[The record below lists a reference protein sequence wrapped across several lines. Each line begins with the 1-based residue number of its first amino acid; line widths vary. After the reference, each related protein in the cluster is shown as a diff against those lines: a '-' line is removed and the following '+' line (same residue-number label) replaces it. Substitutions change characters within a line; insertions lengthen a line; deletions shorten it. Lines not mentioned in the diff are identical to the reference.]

1 VREKEFMRI
10 TFIGGGNM
18 AGAII
23 SGLAQQGGHD
33 LRVVDHN
40 QHKRVQLQQAYGALG
55 QEDLPARFSQ
65 DDVVV
70 LAVKPQQL
78 KALCLQLADRLNGA
92 LVLSI
97 AAGIRSDA
105 LSRWLASSR
114 LVRAMPNTPA
124 MVGKGVSGLFAAESL
139 AAADRDAAQIIM
151 QAVGQI
157 VWLPQEDGIDDIT
170 CISGSGPAYVF
181 YFIEAMIQAAQER
194 GFSAGEAR
202 NLTLSTFEGAIELAR
217 QSTLPIDT
225 LRANVTSKGG
235 TTERAILRFE
245 QEKVKAAIVAGAMDC
260 RARSIELGQQL
271 SQD

>member
-1 VREKEFMRI
+1 MRI

-23 SGLAQQGGHD
+23 SGLAQQGGHE

-40 QHKRVQLQQAYGALG
+40 ENKLVQLQQKHGTQG
-55 QEDLPARFSQ
+55 MQEIPAVF
-65 DDVVV
+65 DPDEVVV

-78 KALCLQLADRLNGA
+78 KALCLQLGGRLNGA

-105 LSRWLASSR
+105 LARWLASER
-114 LVRAMPNTPA
+114 VIRAMPNTPA
-124 MVGKGVSGLFAAESL
+124 MVGKGMSGLFASAHLS
-139 AAADRDAAQIIM
+139 AQDRDAAQSIM
-151 QAVGQI
+151 QAVGQ
-157 VWLPQEDGIDDIT
+157 VLWVEQEDGIDDIT
-170 CISGSGPAYVF
+170 CVSGSGPAYVF
-181 YFIEAMIQAAQER
+181 YFVEAMMQAARER
-194 GFSAGEAR
+194 GFSEEDAR
-202 NLTLSTFEGAIELAR
+202 NLTLSTFDGAIELAR
-217 QSTLPIDT
+217 TSPLSVSTL
-225 LRANVTSKGG
+225 RENVTSKGG
-235 TTERAILRFE
+235 TTERAIMRFE